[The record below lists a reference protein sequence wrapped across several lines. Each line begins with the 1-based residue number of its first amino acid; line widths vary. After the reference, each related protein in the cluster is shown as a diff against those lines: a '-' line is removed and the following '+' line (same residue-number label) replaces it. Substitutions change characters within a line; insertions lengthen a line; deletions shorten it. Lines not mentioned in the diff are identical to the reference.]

1 MEVGDIVLLVEKN
14 IARGQWNTG
23 SVMKT
28 YPGLDKLVRVVDV
41 KTSDGIYKR
50 AIHTLCPSDRRR
62 NWIIPRSGK
71 PSFRGYMNRREFLLF
86 LIFFCFFF

>member
-28 YPGLDKLVRVVDV
+28 YPGLDKFVRVVDV
-41 KTSDGIYKR
+41 KTSDGIYER
-50 AIHTLCPSDRRR
+50 AIHTLCLLTPIEVETGSFPEVG
-62 NWIIPRSGK
+62 NTVSG
-71 PSFRGYMNRREFLLF
+71 GV
-86 LIFFCFFF
+86 